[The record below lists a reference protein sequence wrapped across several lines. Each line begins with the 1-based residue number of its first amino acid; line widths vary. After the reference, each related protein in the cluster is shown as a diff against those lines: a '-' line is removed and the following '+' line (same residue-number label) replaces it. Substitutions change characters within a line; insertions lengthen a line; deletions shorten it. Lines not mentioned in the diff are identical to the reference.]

1 MSCPSDYKAIGTID
15 EVIND
20 IACKT
25 EDEKTKNDLFNEKQ
39 LLYQQKY
46 NKQTYPRTIQN
57 SIYFL
62 LIILYYVCILVVFYY
77 IYTKFNLNRYQKI
90 GIFILLISYPF
101 VINLIQAY
109 IYYFA
114 DYAWLLISGN
124 SIDNTPDEV

>member
-1 MSCPSDYKAIGTID
+1 MSCPSDYKDIGTID

-25 EDEKTKNDLFNEKQ
+25 KDEKTKTDLFNEKQ

-46 NKQTYPRTIQN
+46 NKQTHPRTIQN

-101 VINLIQAY
+101 LINLIQTY

-114 DYAWLLISGN
+114 DYGWILISGN
-124 SIDNTPDEV
+124 SIDNTPDKV

>member
-1 MSCPSDYKAIGTID
+1 MSCPSDYKDIGTID

-25 EDEKTKNDLFNEKQ
+25 KDEKTKTDLFNEKQ

-46 NKQTYPRTIQN
+46 NKQTHPRTIQN

-101 VINLIQAY
+101 LINLIQTY

-114 DYAWLLISGN
+114 DYTWILISGN
-124 SIDNTPDEV
+124 SINNTPDKV